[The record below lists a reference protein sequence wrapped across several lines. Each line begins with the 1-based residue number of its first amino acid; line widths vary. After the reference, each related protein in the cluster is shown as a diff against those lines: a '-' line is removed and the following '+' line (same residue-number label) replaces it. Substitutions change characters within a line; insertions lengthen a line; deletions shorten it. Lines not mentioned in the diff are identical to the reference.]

1 MIKIAVNEEQAGV
14 RLDKLLLQAVPALG
28 RAGAKRLF
36 EGGKVRVH
44 DAGAERGRRVAKGDV
59 AKAGDVVS
67 IDVAPEAQSQA
78 ALPDASLPLVVV
90 FETDKVLVFDKPAG
104 VPSAPIEPGEVG
116 TLANALVARYPEC
129 AEIGF
134 SPREPGLCHRLD
146 TETSGLVM
154 AARTKDAF
162 DVLTKAIKEER
173 IDKRYLLV
181 CEARDLPESGAI
193 EIPLAPHPKDRRRV
207 LACVHPRD
215 VARNAPRPAHT
226 TYKKISEHNGYAL
239 VEARAGKAMRHQIRA
254 HFAALGHPLVGDV
267 LYGGKTVEGLARHA
281 LHASMIS
288 WGGDSVVPAFTV
300 KSPLPPDI
308 AAILGQTD
316 A

>member
-14 RLDKLLLQAVPALG
+14 RLDKLLLQVVPALG

-59 AKAGDVVS
+59 AKAGDVIS

-78 ALPDASLPLVVV
+78 ATPDLALPLNVV
-90 FETDKVLVFDKPAG
+90 FETDAVLVFDKPAG
-104 VPSAPIEPGEVG
+104 QPSAPLEPGETG

-129 AEIGF
+129 AKIGF

-154 AARTKDAF
+154 AARTEEAF
-162 DVLTKAIKEER
+162 EALTRAIKEER

-181 CEARDLPESGAI
+181 CEASDLPESGTI

-207 LACVHPRD
+207 LPCVHPRD
-215 VARNAPRPAHT
+215 VARYAPRPART
-226 TYKKISEHNGYAL
+226 TYVKLREHGGYAL
-239 VEARAGKAMRHQIRA
+239 VEASAGKAMRHQIRA
-254 HFAALGHPLVGDV
+254 HFAALEHPLVGDV
-267 LYGGKTVEGLARHA
+267 LYGGKTVDGLSRHA

-288 WGGDSVVPAFTV
+288 WSGDATVPAFTV
-300 KSPLPPDI
+300 KSTLPEDI
-308 AAILGQTD
+308 AKIVGQAD
-316 A
+316 S

>member
-44 DAGAERGRRVAKGDV
+44 DAGAERGRRVSKGDV

-78 ALPDASLPLVVV
+78 AMPDPTLPLMVV
-90 FETDKVLVFDKPAG
+90 FETDKVLIFDKPAG
-104 VPSAPIEPGEVG
+104 QPSAPLEPGEVG

-129 AEIGF
+129 AGIGF

-154 AARTKDAF
+154 AARTKEAF

-181 CEARDLPESGAI
+181 CAAEDLPESGTI

-207 LACVHPRD
+207 LPCMHPRD
-215 VARNAPRPAHT
+215 VIRNAPRPAHT
-226 TYKKISEHNGYAL
+226 TYVKLSEHGGYAL

-254 HFAALGHPLVGDV
+254 HFAALGHPLIGDT
-267 LYGGKTVEGLARHA
+267 LYGGQAVDRLSRHA
-281 LHASMIS
+281 LHASLIS
-288 WGGDSVVPAFTV
+288 WGGDAVVPAFTV
-300 KSPLPPDI
+300 RSPLPPDI
-308 AAILGQTD
+308 GAIVGQVES
-316 A
+316 

>member
-28 RAGAKRLF
+28 RSGAKRLF

-44 DAGAERGRRVAKGDV
+44 EGGAEKGRRVSKGDV

-67 IDVAPEAQSQA
+67 VDVAPEAQSQA
-78 ALPDASLPLVVV
+78 ATPDSSLALNVV
-90 FETDKVLVFDKPAG
+90 FETAKVLILDKPAG
-104 VPSAPIEPGEVG
+104 QPSAPLEPGEVG

-129 AEIGF
+129 AAIGF

-154 AARTKDAF
+154 AARTKEAF
-162 DVLTKAIKEER
+162 DVLTRAIKEER

-181 CEARDLPESGAI
+181 CEAQDLPESGTI

-207 LACVHPRD
+207 LPCVHHRD
-215 VARNAPRPAHT
+215 IARYAPRPAHT
-226 TYKKISEHNGYAL
+226 TYVKLAEKDGYAL
-239 VEARAGKAMRHQIRA
+239 VEARAGKASRHQIRA
-254 HFAALGHPLVGDV
+254 HFAALEHPLLGDT
-267 LYGGKTVEGLARHA
+267 LYGGKAVEGLSRHA
-281 LHASMIS
+281 LHASMIA
-288 WGGDSVVPAFTV
+288 WAGDATVPAFTV
-300 KSPLPPDI
+300 KSPLPEDI
-308 AAILGQTD
+308 AKIIGNSGN
-316 A
+316 

>member
-36 EGGKVRVH
+36 EGGKVRLH
-44 DAGAERGRRVAKGDV
+44 DGGAERGRRVAKGDV

-78 ALPDASLPLVVV
+78 AVPDPALPLVVV
-90 FETDKVLVFDKPAG
+90 YETDEVLIFDKPAG
-104 VPSAPIEPGEVG
+104 QPSAPLEPGETG
-116 TLANALVARYPEC
+116 TLANALLARYPEC
-129 AEIGF
+129 ANIGF

-181 CEARDLPESGAI
+181 CEAKDLPESGTI

-215 VARNAPRPAHT
+215 VARYAPRPART
-226 TYKKISEHNGYAL
+226 TFTKVSEHGGYAL

-254 HFAALGHPLVGDV
+254 HFAALGHPLVGDG
-267 LYGGKTVEGLARHA
+267 LYGGPAAEGLSRHA
-281 LHASMIS
+281 LHASLIS
-288 WGGDSVVPAFTV
+288 WGGDATVPAFTV
-300 KSPLPPDI
+300 KSPLPADI
-308 AAILGQTD
+308 GALVGQVEG
-316 A
+316 

>member
-44 DAGAERGRRVAKGDV
+44 DAGAERGRRVSKGDV

-78 ALPDASLPLVVV
+78 AMPDPTLPLVVV
-90 FETDKVLVFDKPAG
+90 FETDKVLIFDKPAG
-104 VPSAPIEPGEVG
+104 QPSAPLEPGEVG

-129 AEIGF
+129 AGIGF

-154 AARTKDAF
+154 AARTKEAF

-181 CEARDLPESGAI
+181 CAAEDLPESGTI

-207 LACVHPRD
+207 LPCMHPRD
-215 VARNAPRPAHT
+215 VIRNAPRPAHT
-226 TYKKISEHNGYAL
+226 TYVKLSEHGGYAL

-254 HFAALGHPLVGDV
+254 HFAALGHPLIGDT
-267 LYGGKTVEGLARHA
+267 LYGGQAVDGLSRHA
-281 LHASMIS
+281 LHASLIS
-288 WGGDSVVPAFTV
+288 WGGDAVVPAFTV
-300 KSPLPPDI
+300 RSPLPPDI
-308 AAILGQTD
+308 GAIVGQVES
-316 A
+316 

>member
-1 MIKIAVNEEQAGV
+1 MIKIAVSDEQAGV

-44 DAGAERGRRVAKGDV
+44 DAGVERGRRVSKGDV

-67 IDVAPEAQSQA
+67 IDIAPEAQTQA
-78 ALPDASLPLVVV
+78 AVADAAAPLVVV
-90 FETDKVLVFDKPAG
+90 FETDQVLIFDKPAG
-104 VPSAPIEPGEVG
+104 QPSAPLEPGEIG

-129 AEIGF
+129 ATIGF

-154 AARTKDAF
+154 AARTKAAF
-162 DVLTKAIKEER
+162 DVLTKAIKGER

-181 CEARDLPESGAI
+181 CSAQDLPESGTI

-207 LACVHPRD
+207 LPCMHPRD
-215 VARNAPRPAHT
+215 VERYAPRPAHT
-226 TYKKISEHNGYAL
+226 TFTKLSEHDGYAL

-254 HFAALGHPLVGDV
+254 HFAALGHPLVGDS
-267 LYGGKTVEGLARHA
+267 LYGGPTVEGFSRHA
-281 LHASMIS
+281 LHASLIS
-288 WGGDSVVPAFTV
+288 WGGDAKVPAFTAT
-300 KSPLPPDI
+300 SPLPADI
-308 AAILGQTD
+308 AGIVGRSEV
-316 A
+316 

>member
-14 RLDKLLLQAVPALG
+14 RLDKLLLQVVPALG

-44 DAGAERGRRVAKGDV
+44 DGGAEKGRRVSKGDV

-78 ALPDASLPLVVV
+78 AMPDASIALNVV

-104 VPSAPIEPGEVG
+104 QPSAPLEVGEVG

-129 AEIGF
+129 AAIGF

-154 AARTKDAF
+154 AARTKEAF
-162 DVLTKAIKEER
+162 DVLTRAIKEER

-181 CEARDLPESGAI
+181 CEAQDLPESGTI

-207 LACVHPRD
+207 LPCVHPRD
-215 VARNAPRPAHT
+215 VVRYSPRPAHT
-226 TYKKISEHNGYAL
+226 TYVKLAEKDGYAL
-239 VEARAGKAMRHQIRA
+239 VEARAGKASRHQIRA
-254 HFAALGHPLVGDV
+254 HFAALGHPLLGDV
-267 LYGGKTVEGLARHA
+267 LYGGKTVEGLSRHA
-281 LHASMIS
+281 LHASMIAWS
-288 WGGDSVVPAFTV
+288 GDTTVPAFTA
-300 KSPLPPDI
+300 KSPLPEDI
-308 AAILGQTD
+308 AKIVGRTEA
-316 A
+316 

>member
-1 MIKIAVNEEQAGV
+1 MIKFAVNEEQAGV

-36 EGGKVRVH
+36 EDGKVRVH
-44 DAGAERGRRVAKGDV
+44 DAGAERGRRVSKGDV

-78 ALPDASLPLVVV
+78 AAPDAALPLAVV

-104 VPSAPIEPGEVG
+104 QPSAPLEPGELG

-129 AEIGF
+129 AGIGF

-154 AARTKDAF
+154 AARTKQAF

-181 CEARDLPESGAI
+181 CAAEDLPESGTI

-207 LACVHPRD
+207 LACMHPRD
-215 VARNAPRPAHT
+215 VVRNAPRPART
-226 TYKKISEHNGYAL
+226 TYVKVSEHGGYAL

-254 HFAALGHPLVGDV
+254 HFAALGHPLVGDT
-267 LYGGKTVEGLARHA
+267 LYGGEAVEGLSRHA
-281 LHASMIS
+281 LHASLIS
-288 WGGDSVVPAFTV
+288 WGGDAVVPAFTV
-300 KSPLPPDI
+300 KSPLPKDI
-308 AAILGQTD
+308 GAIVGQVD
-316 A
+316 G